1 MISLCVLSVHSQPS
15 ERQKGL
21 ISDKNVLQRYLQLRT
36 LANKRLHKVNHING
50 FRQSLGKLDHIYSH
64 KDKYSILKRQA
75 RDKRD
80 TVGFAG
86 SDILDTLLSTLLR
99 PGSSD
104 QPSNFRT
111 PFPRLSVNADFN
123 FLRNQMQSSGWKLLT
138 IYPKELIWYLFLY
151 FCCCL
156 LGANSIMLHNY
167 IFISKGC
174 ILLFI
179 YFIS

>member
-1 MISLCVLSVHSQPS
+1 MWSDKFCQYYVCYVVMISVCVLSVHSQPS
-15 ERQKGL
+15 ARQKGL

-36 LANKRLHKVNHING
+36 LANKRLHKLNHING
-50 FRQSLGKLDHIYSH
+50 FRQSLVKLDHIYSH

-104 QPSNFRT
+104 QPPNFRT

-123 FLRNQMQSSGWKLLT
+123 FLRNQMQSSG
-138 IYPKELIWYLFLY
+138 
-151 FCCCL
+151 
-156 LGANSIMLHNY
+156 
-167 IFISKGC
+167 
-174 ILLFI
+174 
-179 YFIS
+179 

>member
-1 MISLCVLSVHSQPS
+1 MFYVVRHFSYFIS
-15 ERQKGL
+15 
-21 ISDKNVLQRYLQLRT
+21 
-36 LANKRLHKVNHING
+36 HI
-50 FRQSLGKLDHIYSH
+50 FKICKFTIYCR
-64 KDKYSILKRQA
+64 ILKHIFFLV
-75 RDKRD
+75 
-80 TVGFAG
+80 TGFAG

-138 IYPKELIWYLFLY
+138 IYPGELIWYLFLY